1 MTLSKKEQKAVA
13 EKYQIDTRLTWKKFC
28 KNVYRYRG
36 IYCMLLP
43 VLAFYILFN
52 YMPLQGL
59 QIAFRNYRPG
69 PGIWGSTWVGLANF
83 RQFFSS
89 PYFIRTLRN
98 TLILSAYTILI
109 CFPAPILFALLLN
122 ELRIKWLKKTI
133 QTVSYLPHF
142 ISLVV
147 VCGIIKEFVSSTGLF
162 SSLAV
167 ALGGTAGNMLM
178 DPGKWRGIYVVSE
191 LWQTIG
197 WNSII
202 YLAALAGINQEL
214 YDAAAV
220 DGAGRFRRI
229 WSITLPS
236 LMPTIII
243 MFIMRIGQFMSVG
256 YDKVILLYNEN
267 IYETADIISSFV
279 YRKGLI
285 ESNYSYSMA
294 VSLINS
300 LVNFALVILV
310 NKISARVSETSLW

>member
-1 MTLSKKEQKAVA
+1 MPAKTSSPAAEPLVLKEK
-13 EKYQIDTRLTWKKFC
+13 LTWKKVR
-28 KNVYRYRG
+28 KNLYKYRG
-36 IYCMLLP
+36 IYIMLIP
-43 VLAFYILFN
+43 VLLYYILFA
-52 YMPLQGL
+52 YAPLSGL
-59 QIAFRNYRPG
+59 QIAFRDYRPG
-69 PGIWGSTWVGLANF
+69 RGIWGSRWVGFDNF
-83 RQFFSS
+83 IQFFSG
-89 PYFIRTLRN
+89 PYFWRTLRN
-98 TLILSAYTILI
+98 TLLISGYTILI

-122 ELRIKWLKKTI
+122 EVRLKYFKKAVQTI
-133 QTVSYLPHF
+133 SYLPHF

-147 VCGIIKEFVSSTGLF
+147 VCGIIKEFVSTTGLF
-162 SSLAV
+162 NSIVV
-167 ALGGTAGNMLM
+167 AFGGEAANMLM
-178 DPGKWRGIYVVSE
+178 DPGKFRSIYVISE

-202 YLAALAGINQEL
+202 YLAALSGINTEL

-229 WSITLPS
+229 WSITLPG

-256 YDKVILLYNEN
+256 FDKIILLYNEN

-294 VSLINS
+294 VSLVNS
-300 LVNFALVILV
+300 LVNFALVVLV
-310 NKISARVSETSLW
+310 NKISAKVSETSLW